1 MTEQYQVDVYYLM
14 TQGQIQHGP
23 YFNHHDAR
31 RAQLKLNPYS
41 SDPKSGLRIVR
52 TTMTVTADE

>member
-14 TQGQIQHGP
+14 SLGQIQHGP

-31 RAQLKLNPYS
+31 KAQLKLNPYT
-41 SDPKSGLRIVR
+41 SDPTGGLRIVK
-52 TTMTVTADE
+52 TTMTVTTEQ

>member
-14 TQGQIQHGP
+14 SLGQIQHGP
-23 YFNHHDAR
+23 YFTHHDAR

-41 SDPKSGLRIVR
+41 SNPESGLRIVR
-52 TTMTVTADE
+52 TTMTVVADQ